1 MMDMRE
7 RLITV
12 AVDLLAA
19 GPDAVQLRKV
29 AAEAGTSTMAV
40 YTHFGGMPG
49 LVRAVVR
56 EGFLR
61 LSAALSTV
69 DRTDDP
75 VADIVALGLAYR
87 DHAIANPELYRLMFG
102 VIAVR
107 GHRVG
112 LGDPVAHTE
121 DYQGRGNVELAA
133 LESFD
138 TFVSFVDTAVASG
151 RVSAEPPRSLAG
163 QLWSA
168 MHGYV
173 LLEIAG
179 FSSPE
184 ALTEVFGPMMAKIL
198 GVPTLPG

>member
-1 MMDMRE
+1 MDMRE

-75 VADIVALGLAYR
+75 VADVVALGLAYR
-87 DHAIANPELYRLMFG
+87 DYAIANPELYRLMFG

-112 LGDPVAHTE
+112 LGDPVAHAE
-121 DYQGRGNVELAA
+121 EYQGNVARAA

-138 TFVSFVDTAVASG
+138 TFVSFVDTAVAAG
-151 RVSAEPPRSLAG
+151 RVSVEPPRSLAG